1 MKIKGVI
8 EDLKKKKK
16 ILIKKNNSKNM
27 SRIFSGAVV
36 GRVGSVQFQ
45 IATCSTV
52 YFSISIGPFQCSQ
65 C

>member
-36 GRVGSVQFQ
+36 GRVGLVQFQ

-52 YFSISIGPFQCSQ
+52 YFSISIGPFQCNQ